1 MSKLPP
7 FLRQGLEH
15 HRAGRLAEAEACYQ
29 QALRQNPEDP
39 ETQNLLGVALFQ
51 QGRGNEALAF
61 SNSAARLRPESVSI
75 RVNAGHVCCATRHYR
90 EALDHYR
97 AALKLGNAG
106 DELLN
111 NLGMCLREC
120 GHLDEAIGIYHR
132 LLESNPQHAEGWNNL
147 AAVHLTAGRAGEA
160 ERCVRKALAIRPDFA
175 KAEQNLSRVL
185 AAMVPLWH
193 FPMMNDD
200 PRNSAFERA
209 IDHVVRPASL
219 VLDIGTGSGLL
230 AMMAARAGA
239 VRVIGC
245 EMAPG
250 MAAVARQIVAAN
262 GFGDRIEVLEAKST
276 SLNPE
281 DLGERKPDVLIAEV
295 FDSAFFGEE
304 ALDTLEDARRR
315 LLAPDASMIPWG
327 GRILGALFESEEL
340 TGAGSVGQVRGFD
353 LSAFNALRPESFQR
367 ALRDYDHRLLCEP
380 FEIFSFDFRGDL
392 PLADDRQIKVAAS
405 TGGQVHGIV
414 YWFELFLD
422 EQTVYGTSPL
432 DQDSHWDQQIW
443 LRIPPLQI
451 AKGAAVS
458 IAAQHNRRRLTLR
471 VVTPS

>member
-7 FLRQGLEH
+7 YLNQGLEH
-15 HRAGRLAEAEACYQ
+15 HRAGQLAEAEACYQ
-29 QALRQNPEDP
+29 QALEQNPEDP

-106 DELLN
+106 EELLN
-111 NLGMCLREC
+111 NFGMCLKEC
-120 GHLDEAIGIYHR
+120 GYLDEAIGIYDR
-132 LLESNPQHAEGWNNL
+132 LLESNPRHAEGWNNL

-160 ERCVRKALAIRPDFA
+160 ERCVRQALALRPDFPR
-175 KAEQNLSRVL
+175 AEKNLSRVL

-200 PRNSAFERA
+200 PRNSAFEGA
-209 IDHVVRPASL
+209 IDRVIGPTSR

-239 VRVIGC
+239 DRVLGC

-250 MAAVARQIVAAN
+250 MAAVARRIIAAN
-262 GFGDRIEVLEAKST
+262 GFADRIEIMEAKST
-276 SLNPE
+276 SLNPQ
-281 DLGERKPDVLIAEV
+281 DLGDRKPDVLIAEV

-315 LLAPDASMIPWG
+315 LMAPDASMIPWG
-327 GRILGALFESEEL
+327 GRILGALVESEGL
-340 TGAGSVGQVRGFD
+340 AGAGSVGQVRGFD
-353 LSAFNALRPESFQR
+353 LSSFNELRPDSFQR
-367 ALRDYDHRLLCEP
+367 ALRDYDHRFLSEP

-392 PLADDRQIKVAAS
+392 PLADDREFKVAAS
-405 TGGQVHGIV
+405 AGGQVHGVV

-422 EQTVYGTSPL
+422 EQTVYGTSPM
-432 DQDSHWDQQIW
+432 DEDSHWDQQIW
-443 LRIPPLQI
+443 LLIPALQV

-458 IAAQHNRRRLTLR
+458 IAAQHNRRRLTLQ
-471 VVTPS
+471 VAATP